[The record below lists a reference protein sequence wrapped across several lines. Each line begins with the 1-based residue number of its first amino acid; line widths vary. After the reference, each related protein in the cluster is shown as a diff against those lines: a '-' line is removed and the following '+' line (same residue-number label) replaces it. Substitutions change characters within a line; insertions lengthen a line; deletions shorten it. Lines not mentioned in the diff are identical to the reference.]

1 MRSCDNL
8 SVNSLQVTTVPSL
21 TPNKASPEKGQDTQR
36 TDSQAEEKPQ
46 ELKIKIDA
54 STVPD
59 DVMELVLQYLKDLHV
74 EEKTKAN
81 ETIISIWDFA
91 GQHMYHTSHSV
102 FLSPRA
108 LYILVHNL
116 KKDLNAKAEPCA
128 RQGIHDIILENP
140 NDETNLDNVLSWLAS
155 VHNICT
161 PDETK
166 KLPYLRPPVF
176 VVGTHADQPSADPKA
191 VEAHIKKSI
200 SGKSYEKH
208 VIRPFFSVDNTKS
221 SEDSGVQA
229 LRQRISEVLK
239 QEPYMGVD
247 LPTKWF
253 NFEKVLRA
261 LIEKKIYHL
270 QVSELSTIAKEVCFI
285 DDDEEMMSM
294 LSFYHDLGLIVKH
307 GETVVLQSEWLI
319 DCFSKLVTVSPFD
332 EQVSVPVPNACII
345 IVKKRRV
352 EALHFYIIVKEFW
365 FYEK

>member
-1 MRSCDNL
+1 MYILYFLTLTGDQL
-8 SVNSLQVTTVPSL
+8 SVNKNLLLLTSSL
-21 TPNKASPEKGQDTQR
+21 KTQM
-36 TDSQAEEKPQ
+36 TKP
-46 ELKIKIDA
+46 IWI
-54 STVPD
+54 
-59 DVMELVLQYLKDLHV
+59 ME
-74 EEKTKAN
+74 
-81 ETIISIWDFA
+81 
-91 GQHMYHTSHSV
+91 
-102 FLSPRA
+102 
-108 LYILVHNL
+108 
-116 KKDLNAKAEPCA
+116 
-128 RQGIHDIILENP
+128 
-140 NDETNLDNVLSWLAS
+140 LSWLAS
-155 VHNICT
+155 VHNIRT

-319 DCFSKLVTVSPFD
+319 QLSIQF
-332 EQVSVPVPNACII
+332 I
-345 IVKKRRV
+345 
-352 EALHFYIIVKEFW
+352 H
-365 FYEK
+365 